1 MHNWKTFVLGDLGF
15 FFGGVTGVKK
25 DDYGHGYPFLQYTN
39 VYKNWKVDIHNLE
52 LMNVKRSDL
61 EKRNCIYGDIFF
73 TAASETED
81 EVAMSSVLLNHVNNL
96 TYNGFTIRYRLF
108 DFNTLLP
115 EFARYLFRSSKF
127 RGDVYQ
133 RVNGDIRF
141 NISQKSLAEIPISL
155 PPLPE
160 QRAIAGV
167 LSSLDDKIDL
177 LHRQNETLEALAQT
191 LFRQWF
197 VEEAE
202 DDWEEISLF
211 EAIDLLGGG
220 TPKTSEERYWN
231 GGIPWLSGS
240 DISTNHKSF
249 VNSSIKTISQEG
261 LDHSSTKLLPKFST
275 VITARGT
282 VGKYCILAEPM
293 AFSQTNY
300 GIKPKFENCFF
311 FTYLLIDHSVTELM
325 SAAYGSVFDTIT
337 TRTFQEFH
345 INIPTDYEI
354 MMFEEQ
360 VWPYFQKMKINQNQI
375 HTLEKLRDTLLPKLM
390 NGEVRVIN

>member
-141 NISQKSLAEIPISL
+141 NISQKSLAEIPIDL

-160 QRAIAGV
+160 
-167 LSSLDDKIDL
+167 
-177 LHRQNETLEALAQT
+177 
-191 LFRQWF
+191 
-197 VEEAE
+197 
-202 DDWEEISLF
+202 
-211 EAIDLLGGG
+211 
-220 TPKTSEERYWN
+220 
-231 GGIPWLSGS
+231 
-240 DISTNHKSF
+240 
-249 VNSSIKTISQEG
+249 
-261 LDHSSTKLLPKFST
+261 
-275 VITARGT
+275 
-282 VGKYCILAEPM
+282 
-293 AFSQTNY
+293 
-300 GIKPKFENCFF
+300 
-311 FTYLLIDHSVTELM
+311 
-325 SAAYGSVFDTIT
+325 
-337 TRTFQEFH
+337 
-345 INIPTDYEI
+345 
-354 MMFEEQ
+354 
-360 VWPYFQKMKINQNQI
+360 
-375 HTLEKLRDTLLPKLM
+375 
-390 NGEVRVIN
+390 